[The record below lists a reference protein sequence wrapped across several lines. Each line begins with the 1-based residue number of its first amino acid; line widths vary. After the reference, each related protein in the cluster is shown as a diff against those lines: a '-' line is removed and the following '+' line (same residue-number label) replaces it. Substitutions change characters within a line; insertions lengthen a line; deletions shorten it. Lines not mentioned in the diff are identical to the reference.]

1 MNLQLPIK
9 LKFDPMKNED
19 TRRIF
24 SHRQAKTLYL
34 LWRFGHITNQHFND
48 ECWRNGLRLEKIFPK
63 NATALVNHRIL
74 ASQLCGSNFNWHDSS
89 KFAQWALPFFQN
101 HIDIDYI
108 VIPTK
113 ENSIDGCN

>member
-1 MNLQLPIK
+1 
-9 LKFDPMKNED
+9 MKDSILFILIGLIMFLMFLDIEFIQKEN
-19 TRRIF
+19 
-24 SHRQAKTLYL
+24 
-34 LWRFGHITNQHFND
+34 TNQHFND